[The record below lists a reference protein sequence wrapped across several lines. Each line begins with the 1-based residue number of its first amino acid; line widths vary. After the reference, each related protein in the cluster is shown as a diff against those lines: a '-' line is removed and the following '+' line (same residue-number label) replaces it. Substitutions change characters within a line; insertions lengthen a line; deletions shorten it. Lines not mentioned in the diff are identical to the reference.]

1 MLFIWHPAEN
11 LNLAAFINTSAYA
24 ARIWDQAPEALGIII
39 LSLGLLQADDEE
51 KKHGRKRDG
60 KEGEEELI

>member
-24 ARIWDQAPEALGIII
+24 ARISDQAPEALVIII
-39 LSLGLLQADDEE
+39 LSLGCYKQADHQEKEDGRKTME
-51 KKHGRKRDG
+51 KKGSSS
-60 KEGEEELI
+60 